1 MDQTIFISDGRSKIR
16 DALVDA
22 ASYLGLKHNGWH
34 DIGMVTALFRTLKIH
49 TEFIQPP
56 TSSQQLINTLLHIIS
71 ITSTASSRLVNVIQC
86 APLLSI
92 GCNKN

>member
-34 DIGMVTALFRTLKIH
+34 DIGMVTALFYTLKN
-49 TEFIQPP
+49 
-56 TSSQQLINTLLHIIS
+56 SY
-71 ITSTASSRLVNVIQC
+71 
-86 APLLSI
+86 
-92 GCNKN
+92 